1 MTKDMTTGSPVKL
14 ILYFS
19 IPLLIGNIFQQFYSM
34 VDTIIVG
41 RFLGVDALAAVGS
54 TGSLSFLIIGFVLG
68 LTSGFSVLV
77 SQRFG
82 ANDEEGI
89 KKATG
94 SAIILSFIF
103 IVIITIVSLI
113 LAKPLLTLMKTPSN
127 IINDAYSYIIVI
139 FCGIFATFL
148 YNVMASLL
156 RALGDSKTP
165 LYFLI
170 VSSILNII
178 LDLVFIVNF
187 NMGVAGAAYATVISQ
202 AISGIL
208 CVIYTSKKFPVLKLE
223 KRHLKY
229 DKEYISQHIK
239 IAVPMAVQFSIIAF
253 GTIILQTAV
262 NGFGSTVVA
271 ANTAAAKVEQLVM
284 QPGIS
289 FGLTMATYCAQNL
302 GAGNYDRIKEG
313 VKKCAMINIGI
324 GIVAGA
330 ILIFFGRNFTQM
342 FVADGNP
349 EVIEIAQQY
358 LTTVGLFFVPL
369 NMIFIYRNALQGM
382 GHTLVPMMSGIYE
395 LVARSV
401 GAFTFPYVLGYVGV
415 CLAGPFA
422 WIAAAVPLTIE
433 YYKRI
438 KSLGDIIEDCSL
450 NEI

>member
-41 RFLGVDALAAVGS
+41 RFLGVNALAAVGS

-94 SAIILSFIF
+94 NAIILSVIF
-103 IVIITIVSLI
+103 TIVITVISLI
-113 LAKPLLTLMKTPSN
+113 LAKPILAVMNTPAD
-127 IINDAYSYIIVI
+127 IMNDAYAYVIVI
-139 FCGIFATFL
+139 FGGIFATFL
-148 YNVMASLL
+148 YNLMASML

-187 NMGVAGAAYATVISQ
+187 KMGVAGAAYATVISQ
-202 AISGIL
+202 GISGIL
-208 CVIYTSKKFPVLKLE
+208 CVIYTGKKFPILKLE

-229 DKEYISQHIK
+229 DKEFVSQHIK
-239 IAVPMAVQFSIIAF
+239 IAVPMAVQFSIIGI
-253 GTIILQTAV
+253 GTIILQAAV

-302 GAGNYDRIKEG
+302 GAGNLDRIKEG
-313 VKKCAMINIGI
+313 VKKCAIINIVI
-324 GIVAGA
+324 GIVAGVV
-330 ILIFFGRNFTQM
+330 LVFFGPYFTQM
-342 FVADGNP
+342 FVSDGNP
-349 EVIEIAQQY
+349 EVIKIAQQY
-358 LTTVGLFFVPL
+358 LTTVGLFFIPL
-369 NMIFIYRNALQGM
+369 NMIFIFRNALQGM
-382 GHTLVPMMSGIYE
+382 GHTFVPMMSGICE
-395 LVARSV
+395 LVARSI
-401 GAFTFPYVLGYVGV
+401 GAFTFPHILGYVGV

-433 YYKRI
+433 YYKQI
-438 KSLGDIIEDCSL
+438 KIMTDSYENCSV
-450 NEI
+450 EY